1 MQKRSLDAGGVTLAI
16 ILGLFAGPIIF
27 YALAGDYWHSTGF
40 QMNRIIAG
48 VIGVALGIGAL
59 VNATRFRNAGL
70 AGGISGL
77 AAGIG
82 ELGVAVLPW
91 YAFSYN
97 HPKCDPNQICP
108 LSPGDLA
115 QLALHVGAFALIV
128 FTLAGFALASLI
140 AAVRG
145 RIHSA

>member
-40 QMNRIIAG
+40 QVNRIIAG
-48 VIGVALGIGAL
+48 VVGAALGIGAL
-59 VNATRFRNAGL
+59 VNAARFRNAGL

-82 ELGVAVLPW
+82 ELAVAVLPW
-91 YAFSYN
+91 YAFSYT
-97 HPKCDPNQICP
+97 HPKCEPGQICP

-115 QLALHVGAFALIV
+115 QLALRAGAFSIIV
-128 FTLAGFALASLI
+128 FTLAGFALAMLV

-145 RIHSA
+145 RVHSA